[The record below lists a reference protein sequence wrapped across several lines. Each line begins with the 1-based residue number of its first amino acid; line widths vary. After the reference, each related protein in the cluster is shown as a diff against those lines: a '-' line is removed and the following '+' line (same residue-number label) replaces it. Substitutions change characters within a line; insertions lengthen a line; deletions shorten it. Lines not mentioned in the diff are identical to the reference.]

1 MLSRHTGLVIKE
13 VAMNLNHREPDRIL
27 PKPTIPQHTA
37 SQEVIHYKPL
47 PRQWQTDHRETDD
60 QTVCLEQ
67 IVLNSDLDFF

>member
-27 PKPTIPQHTA
+27 PKPAIPKHTA
-37 SQEVIHYKPL
+37 SPEVIHYKPL

-60 QTVCLEQ
+60 QTVSLEQ